1 MSCYHSTPS
10 MLEFIVKSDCVYLQ
24 RRYAKL
30 CDIVFVK
37 FGDTE
42 LEFFFWLYS
51 KKDSKIQIT
60 FVRKYITI
68 SHAECTV
75 FLHTKKKN
83 QIFGIRTLG
92 EDYVVRKA
100 IRTDYL
106 NISERNLILIH
117 FLQSQ
122 KNGEM
127 IYTANITVLIKSTLR
142 SSRII

>member
-42 LEFFFWLYS
+42 LEFFSGYTA

-75 FLHTKKKN
+75 FLHTKKN

-117 FLQSQ
+117 FFTIAKKWRDDLYCKHYSFDQIHSA
-122 KNGEM
+122 KF
-127 IYTANITVLIKSTLR
+127 
-142 SSRII
+142 